1 MDKPDIEYY
10 WMCKRIQARAAISA
24 NVILCNAYLPMKNDL
39 ILFNTHIAELEALMP
54 EVLVIGTGWTVNQ
67 NVAKAACTLY
77 WVNEVCK
84 TFKGFAKKYG
94 KNEFLNAVNF
104 TISKLNKVKLPLYY
118 RAITQLNTVG
128 EAILLDADYIA
139 GSYSVDAGVLTAG
152 MTLANTFLACTG
164 VAKEISNTKNENGVE
179 IKAKIQELRGDLDIM
194 DDDVFGVGNTTFKN
208 QYFTDRKLGVSSIIH
223 NKVNLTVTDSI
234 TGFGINK
241 VFAINEGAASGDY
254 TDIDG
259 FKELHKRPK
268 TNILLLSHKDP
279 ITGMEDYVPVTIRCK
294 PIFKGSID
302 VNVVMTKIVTDILA
316 LDKAGAKKA
325 GKKGKKALP
334 VGAVAPEIVKPI
346 VKDTGTVKEVA
357 VKKAAPEKEVS
368 PVKKVGGVKKKK

>member
-77 WVNEVCK
+77 WVNSVCK

-94 KNEFLNAVNF
+94 KYEFLNAVNF
-104 TISKLNKVKLPLYY
+104 TISKLNGIKIPLYY
-118 RAITQLNTVG
+118 RAISNLNTVG
-128 EAILLDADYIA
+128 EAILLDTDYIA
-139 GSYSVDAGVLTAG
+139 GSYSVDSAVLTAG
-152 MTLANTFLACTG
+152 MVLANTFLATTG
-164 VAKEISNTKNENGVE
+164 VAKEISNTKNENGVA
-179 IKAKIQELRGDLDIM
+179 IKAKIQDLRGDLDIM

-208 QYFTDRKLGVSSIIH
+208 QYFTDRKLGVPTIIH
-223 NKVNLTVTDSI
+223 NKVNLTVTELG
-234 TGFGINK
+234 TGLGIQD
-241 VFAINEGAASGDY
+241 VFIINEGAIKGDY

-279 ITGMEDYVPVTIRCK
+279 ITGLPDFIPVTIRVK
-294 PIFKGSID
+294 PIYKGSID
-302 VNVVMTKIVTDILA
+302 VHVVMTRIVTDTLSDDA
-316 LDKAGAKKA
+316 AVVKKG
-325 GKKGKKALP
+325 GKKGKKLP
-334 VGAVAPEIVKPI
+334 VVAVAPEI
-346 VKDTGTVKEVA
+346 
-357 VKKAAPEKEVS
+357 
-368 PVKKVGGVKKKK
+368 